1 MADDA
6 RHHHAG
12 EVQSGAPSSVATRI
26 EEVVDTS
33 DTAINSN
40 NSTARIDRVDEA
52 TAVVVVDVTAG
63 VRVAAAI
70 SNAVAPRD
78 ALTHIARRTV
88 AAAAPTTNR
97 VRTPTRATA
106 LRIAANRLVRR
117 CAPFSSSL
125 SHKSRPLSRVRRNVA
140 TKFTRNN
147 LSRKRR
153 AHSLTN
159 TKKINGEFCFVAN

>member
-6 RHHHAG
+6 RRHHAA
-12 EVQSGAPSSVATRI
+12 EVQSGVPSSVATRI

-33 DTAINSN
+33 ATAISS
-40 NSTARIDRVDEA
+40 NSTARIGRVDEA
-52 TAVVVVDVTAG
+52 TAVVVVDVIAG
-63 VRVAAAI
+63 ARVAAAI
-70 SNAVAPRD
+70 SNAVAPHD

-159 TKKINGEFCFVAN
+159 TKKINGEFCFAAN